1 MVAVGGG
8 TILAMGI
15 AMVVLPGP
23 AVLVIPIG
31 LGILATEF
39 VWARRWFQR
48 AKNLTNRHKTRRTAS
63 ALRTTFRRRWE
74 RWRGKLLRLRQRRPR
89 PIPATPTSKRSEAA
103 ARTAEVAAGV
113 ERNRR
118 G

>member
-1 MVAVGGG
+1 MVALGGG
-8 TILAMGI
+8 TVLAMGI

-89 PIPATPTSKRSEAA
+89 PIPATPTPKRSEAA
-103 ARTAEVAAGV
+103 ARTAEVK
-113 ERNRR
+113 
-118 G
+118 